1 MVVHFKSVK
10 IDVLL
15 VQKWKEPVII
25 ASEGQNFGLI
35 YNSSNSEIFV
45 CPHGSS
51 LCKCECCNN
60 YVDLTLDFT

>member
-25 ASEGQNFGLI
+25 ASEGQNFDLI
-35 YNSSNSEIFV
+35 YNLSNSEIFV

-51 LCKCECCNN
+51 LFNGPPVRWDAMF
-60 YVDLTLDFT
+60 YR

>member
-1 MVVHFKSVK
+1 MVVHLKSVK

-25 ASEGQNFGLI
+25 ASESQNFGLI
-35 YNSSNSEIFV
+35 HNSSNSEIFV

-51 LCKCECCNN
+51 L
-60 YVDLTLDFT
+60 